1 MYSQGNEEEVIAK
14 FFGKRIGRFL
24 DIGAWDGVTFS
35 NTRALWEKGWGGV
48 VVDASSFS
56 VTKLISLYGNSDR
69 VAIVSGLI
77 VGAGEGLT
85 RFYDSRGDGLSTRIK
100 THMEKWKRQGVPY
113 APIYTPQVTLGHL
126 FSIFPG
132 PYELISIDT
141 EGSSLELF
149 NAIDFSRIKTELVVV
164 EHDLDPGAV
173 SEAGRI
179 KGFWTLASNSN
190 NVILAKS

>member
-1 MYSQGNEEEVIAK
+1 MYSQQDEEAVIAK
-14 FFGKRIGRFL
+14 FFGSRVGRFL
-24 DIGAWDGVTFS
+24 DIGAWEGVTFS

-48 VVDASSFS
+48 VVDASPFS
-56 VTKLISLYGNSDR
+56 VTKLISLYGGSDR

-77 VGAGEGLT
+77 VGIGEGLA
-85 RFYDSRGDGLSTRIK
+85 RFYDSRGDGLSTHIK
-100 THMEKWKRQGVPY
+100 THMETWKRQGVPY
-113 APIYTPQVTLGHL
+113 APIYMPQVTFGQL
-126 FSIFPG
+126 FSVFPG

-149 NAIDFSRIKTELVVV
+149 SAIDFNKTKTELVVV

-173 SEAGRI
+173 SEAGRK